1 MPSLPL
7 GQAVYDRLDNP
18 LIRLKNMYFETA
30 PTNMTDAVSL
40 TSRPGLTEIIAT
52 GLGDGPV
59 RGICRDDGSLSNT
72 LFVVSGGSLYAYAI
86 TSGVPVNLGAI
97 VGSDRV
103 VMASNVDYVL
113 IATGTTLYSTT
124 ASALSTV
131 VVPDSSP
138 VQSVA
143 FLNNYFLILVDG
155 QRVYFSDVGGIT
167 FDPLD
172 YFSADSSPS
181 DLKNIAVTGDELWMF
196 GRSTTEVFAPT
207 GNADLPFQ
215 RISGRVFPVGCYEYG
230 RDSVVKTDYGIVWV
244 GKDNIVYRSGSSPIP
259 ISDPTVEQA
268 ISAAALNSAELYAW
282 HYVAEGRSVYVLNV
296 DDGADGVTF
305 AYDIKTSKWT
315 QYGSYTFQLWNVWS
329 SARYFDGSYF
339 VGDTTAGKVWR
350 VNPTITTDGDQP
362 MICEFTGNIELN
374 TPLRC
379 NSVILDCSTG
389 IGQATYPGDDPTIQL
404 RTSDDRG
411 KTYGS
416 WLTTKL
422 GRMGEFARQVYWTRL
437 GMMSSP
443 GRVFHFRTSPP
454 ARFTVRKA
462 RYNDPTR

>member
-7 GQAVYDRLDNP
+7 GQAVYERLDNP

-40 TSRPGLTEIIAT
+40 TSRPGLSELISS
-52 GLGDGPV
+52 GLGAGPV

-72 LFVVSGGSLYAYAI
+72 LFVVSGGSLYARTM
-86 TSGVPVNLGAI
+86 TSGVITNLGAI
-97 VGSDRV
+97 AGSERV
-103 VMASNVDYVL
+103 VMASNIDYVL
-113 IATGTTLYSTT
+113 IATGTLLYSTT
-124 ASALSTV
+124 ATV
-131 VVPDSSP
+131 LATVTVPDDAP

-143 FLNNYFLILVDG
+143 YLNNYFLILVDG

-181 DLKNIAVTGDELWMF
+181 DLKNIAVTGDELWMM

-215 RISGRVFPVGCYEYG
+215 RISGRVFPVGTYEYG
-230 RDSVVKTDYGIVWV
+230 RDAVVKTDYGIVWV
-244 GKDNIVYRSGSSPIP
+244 GKDNIIYRSGSSPIP
-259 ISDPTVEQA
+259 ISDPTTEQA
-268 ISAAALNSAELYAW
+268 ISIAALNSAQLYGW
-282 HYVAEGRSVYVLNV
+282 HYVVEGRSVYVLNV
-296 DDGADGVTF
+296 DDGEAGMTF
-305 AYDIKTSKWT
+305 AYDIKTGKWT
-315 QYGSYTFQLWNVWS
+315 QYGSYTFPMWNVWS
-329 SARYFDGSYF
+329 SARYFDSSYF
-339 VGDTTAGKVWR
+339 VGDISAGKVWR
-350 VNPTITTDGDQP
+350 VDPSITLDGDQP
-362 MICEFTGNIELN
+362 MICEFTGELELN

-389 IGQATYPGDDPTIQL
+389 IGQATYPDDDPTIQL
-404 RTSDDRG
+404 RTSNNRG

-422 GRMGEFARQVYWTRL
+422 GRMGEYNTQVYWTRI
-437 GMMSSP
+437 GMLSSP
-443 GRVFHFRTSPP
+443 GCVFHFRTAPP

-462 RYNDPTR
+462 RYNDSTR